1 MDKFSHLLHSCSTF
15 PAVMFELETLL
26 AFSLGAGLV
35 SLAPLVRKLGNQQ
48 LGDSM
53 NQAGRTMA
61 KGGIKLGVTVAGVAG
76 TAARS
81 VARHAA
87 EAAESIGDLV
97 AEVRTEIESE
107 ANDAEANDAEVEPTA
122 KATSGKG
129 PRSKGTSATKEIT
142 VTEVTVE

>member
-1 MDKFSHLLHSCSTF
+1 VVDKFSHLLHNCSTF

-97 AEVRTEIESE
+97 AEARTELDAETE
-107 ANDAEANDAEVEPTA
+107 ANAAEVEPTA

>member
-1 MDKFSHLLHSCSTF
+1 
-15 PAVMFELETLL
+15 MFELETLL

-107 ANDAEANDAEVEPTA
+107 ANDAEVEPTA
-122 KATSGKG
+122 KATSGTSGKG